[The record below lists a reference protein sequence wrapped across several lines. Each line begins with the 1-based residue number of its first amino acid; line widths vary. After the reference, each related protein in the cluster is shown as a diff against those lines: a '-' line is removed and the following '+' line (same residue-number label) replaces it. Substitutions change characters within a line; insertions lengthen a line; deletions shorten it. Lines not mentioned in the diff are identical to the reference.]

1 MLRKLALSLAVAG
14 VLGMPNAH
22 ALGLGE
28 INIKSALN
36 EPLNAEIRLMQ
47 LNDLSP
53 LQIQPKMANADDFS
67 LAGLNRSGIIN
78 NIRFQVYASPDG
90 TGVIRLTSN
99 DPVREPFLNF
109 LLEVNWPS
117 GRLVREY
124 TVLLDPP
131 AFDPAPVAR
140 SVQPAASASP
150 SVAVTPAQPARPAQP
165 LPAPVAD
172 TPAPAPSQPSTAR
185 AADPSQIQVQRG
197 DTLWV
202 LANRFKPDASISTD
216 QMMLAIQRKNPQA
229 FPSGNINM
237 MSAGTVMSI
246 PTAAEVSS
254 LTSREASLEVARQND
269 LWRLRGRTTAPVE
282 SVSQVAATE
291 APSEPVAPVE
301 ATERVESE
309 VAQAQPVV
317 PPVEAELRIVTPDL
331 DQRITSDQPA
341 VAGDQERTVAQAPDT
356 PSQSVDGL
364 LQRSGEI
371 EQQLMF
377 TLETIDK
384 LERENIDLNEQL
396 ESVQDQLALMQRMFE
411 LKDQDLAALQALVEQ
426 NVSSEGGEESGKLF
440 MLYGIGAIS
449 IAALLASIAALLVG
463 RRRKNAAASKSSKY
477 NVAVKEDASDSD
489 TIPKVATAAAAT
501 ALAGAAVAQA
511 QEEQKDELAAA
522 DELNEFASEELDTSG
537 AEANDFADLDLDMD
551 LDLDLSLDDETTDDV
566 KVIDEEFDL
575 SAVVEPEAEEA
586 LDADEFSEAG
596 LDELDEA
603 GLDELDADGFDELD
617 FNDIESETPADD
629 ESLEEI
635 DLDDLMDIT
644 DAPDELDTYE
654 SDSGASLEDD
664 IDLEFSMDDIVQR
677 DPLDER
683 VSDADPEVDDEDLLD
698 FSDLA
703 STDASDLEEES
714 EEEAEVSQG
723 DDMDELEFSLSEA
736 DFDAAE
742 DETLDDDLEALSNDL
757 AFELDDT
764 EDVAEDAEEP
774 KSSPGKKTEE
784 ELTANIAHDLEMG
797 LDDELDDILASTD
810 DDIALDESDSYEEA
824 IDLLDNLNLLDG
836 ADENETKLD
845 LARAYIEMDDAEGAR
860 EILSEIVREGN
871 EDQRSEAEKLL
882 NSLS

>member
-140 SVQPAASASP
+140 SVQPAASTSP

-165 LPAPVAD
+165 LPSPVAD
-172 TPAPAPSQPSTAR
+172 TPASAPSPAPTTR

-237 MSAGTVMSI
+237 MSAGTVLSI
-246 PTAAEVSS
+246 PTAAEVGT

-269 LWRLRGRTTAPVE
+269 LWRLRGRTTTPVE
-282 SVSQVAATE
+282 SVSQVAATAE
-291 APSEPVAPVE
+291 PTDAPTTPVE

-309 VAQAQPVV
+309 VAQAQSVV
-317 PPVEAELRIVTPDL
+317 PTAEAELRIVTPDL

-356 PSQSVDGL
+356 TAQSVDGL

-396 ESVQDQLALMQRMFE
+396 ESVQDQLALMQRMLE

-426 NVSSEGGEESGKLF
+426 NVSSEGREESAKLF
-440 MLYGIGAIS
+440 MLYGIGGIS

-463 RRRKNAAASKSSKY
+463 RRRKNAAAKSSKY
-477 NVAVKEDASDSD
+477 NVAVKDDTSDSD

-511 QEEQKDELAAA
+511 QEEQQDAPVAAA
-522 DELNEFASEELDTSG
+522 EEATEFVSEELDTSG
-537 AEANDFADLDLDMD
+537 EENDFADLDLDMD
-551 LDLDLSLDDETTDDV
+551 LDLDLNLDDDPVDDV

-575 SAVVEPEAEEA
+575 SAVVEPEIENTSEVDDVSETDFDALAAE
-586 LDADEFSEAG
+586 S
-596 LDELDEA
+596 
-603 GLDELDADGFDELD
+603 FDELE
-617 FNDIESETPADD
+617 FNDDESEEIQASD
-629 ESLEEI
+629 ESLEEM

-644 DAPDELDTYE
+644 DAPDALDTYE
-654 SDSGASLEDD
+654 SSSDASLDDD
-664 IDLEFSMDDIVQR
+664 IDLEFSIDDIAQR

-703 STDASDLEEES
+703 LSDAAETEEDQDQDQ
-714 EEEAEVSQG
+714 EVSAAN
-723 DDMDELEFSLSEA
+723 DMDELEFSLSEA

-757 AFELDDT
+757 AFELDD
-764 EDVAEDAEEP
+764 AETVDDAEAP
-774 KSSPGKKTEE
+774 KTSPGKKTEE

-860 EILSEIVREGN
+860 EILGEIAREGN
-871 EDQRSEAEKLL
+871 EAQRSEAEKLL

>member
-140 SVQPAASASP
+140 SVQPAASTSP
-150 SVAVTPAQPARPAQP
+150 SVAVTPAQPARPVQP
-165 LPAPVAD
+165 LPAPLAD
-172 TPAPAPSQPSTAR
+172 TPAPASSPVPTTR
-185 AADPSQIQVQRG
+185 PADPSQIQVQRG

-202 LANRFKPDASISTD
+202 LANRFKADASISTD

-229 FPSGNINM
+229 FPTGNINM

-341 VAGDQERTVAQAPDT
+341 VAGDQERTVAQVPDAT
-356 PSQSVDGL
+356 SPSVDGL

-426 NVSSEGGEESGKLF
+426 NVSPEGREESGKLF

-463 RRRKNAAASKSSKY
+463 RRRKNAASKSSKY
-477 NVAVKEDASDSD
+477 NVAVKEEASDSD
-489 TIPKVATAAAAT
+489 TIPKVATAAAAA

-522 DELNEFASEELDTSG
+522 DEPNEFTSEELDTSG
-537 AEANDFADLDLDMD
+537 ADTNDFADLDLDMD
-551 LDLDLSLDDETTDDV
+551 LDLDLSLEDEPVDDV

-575 SAVVEPEAEEA
+575 SAVVEPEPEAEET
-586 LDADEFSEAG
+586 LDADELNETG
-596 LDELDEA
+596 LDELDA
-603 GLDELDADGFDELD
+603 DGLDELDADGFDELD
-617 FNDIESETPADD
+617 FNDIESEMQADD
-629 ESLEEI
+629 ETVEEL

-644 DAPDELDTYE
+644 DAPDALDTYE
-654 SDSGASLEDD
+654 STPDASIEDD
-664 IDLEFSMDDIVQR
+664 IDLEFSIDDIVQR

-683 VSDADPEVDDEDLLD
+683 VSDADPDVDDEDLLD

-703 STDASDLEEES
+703 SSDTQEAEADEEE
-714 EEEAEVSQG
+714 EVSKG
-723 DDMDELEFSLSEA
+723 DGMDELEFSLSEA
-736 DFDAAE
+736 DFDATE
-742 DETLDDDLEALSNDL
+742 DETLDDDLEALANDL

-764 EDVAEDAEEP
+764 EEVAEDAETP

-860 EILSEIVREGN
+860 EILSEIAREGN
-871 EDQRSEAEKLL
+871 EGQRSEAEKLL